1 LFKIAKRIFLIALFG
16 LLIGV
21 AHSAD
26 KTLTWDA
33 NTETDLAGY
42 KIYYAPIGIETW
54 TAVNVG
60 NVTQYSRSALGILE
74 DGHNYYVTA
83 YDTSGNESGPSNVI
97 DDVSPSPPSGCRWL
111 D

>member
-1 LFKIAKRIFLIALFG
+1 MLRAIKGFLFITIFALM
-16 LLIGV
+16 IGV

-26 KTLTWDA
+26 KTLRWDA
-33 NTETDLAGY
+33 NTESDLGGY
-42 KIYYAPIGIETW
+42 KIYFSVIGVDDW
-54 TAVNVG
+54 SYVDVG
-60 NVTQYSRSALGILE
+60 NVTQYKRSDLGIMV
-74 DGHNYYVTA
+74 DGYNYYVTA